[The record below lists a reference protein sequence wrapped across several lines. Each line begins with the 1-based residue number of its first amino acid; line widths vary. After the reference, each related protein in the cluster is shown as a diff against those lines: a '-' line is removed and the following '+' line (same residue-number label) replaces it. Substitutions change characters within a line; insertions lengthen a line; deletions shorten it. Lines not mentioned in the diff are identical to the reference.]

1 MMHEIYDLFGRF
13 IVYGIWIAGVLVVV
27 SLFFGYVALR
37 RRIVFYSL
45 FAGVLDF
52 FYMPLKTAYNYLGNM
67 KKLDV
72 IMVRLKN
79 EANKKK
85 FAETRNRILL
95 APHCMRALDCPASS
109 TRSGIQCRSCGKCP
123 YTEIKKTAE
132 DLGIRLYIL
141 TGSSAVRYILKSEE
155 FDGVILLAC
164 NYELN
169 KVMRYLSPHNIVSYG
184 VPLIKDGCFNTEA
197 DLGLLYDTMKMGIS
211 GE

>member
-1 MMHEIYDLFGRF
+1 
-13 IVYGIWIAGVLVVV
+13 
-27 SLFFGYVALR
+27 
-37 RRIVFYSL
+37 
-45 FAGVLDF
+45 
-52 FYMPLKTAYNYLGNM
+52 
-67 KKLDV
+67 
-72 IMVRLKN
+72 
-79 EANKKK
+79 
-85 FAETRNRILL
+85 
-95 APHCMRALDCPASS
+95 CPASS